1 MVRFKPPGSDT
12 WYNVSSDAGAREAT
26 AREAA
31 KKAATV
37 KSSTYRGPTVAQIEA
52 GTLAATPATTTHR
65 ESARTAALTQSGIR
79 AGQTPAQA
87 VAEATRTVYG
97 ASSTQARSAQAI
109 LDKQKADIAR
119 GAIKTIKDL
128 PKSPHDILLTPTQI
142 HRREKLFE
150 DAKRETLI
158 EALKGKAGE
167 ITKYQVIPTE
177 KKARRAY
184 LDLQSAE
191 SKLQTNEAQLNLAE
205 QRLVKW
211 DKYVKDDAFVGSE
224 AQYNKYMQDFNS
236 YSKVSNR
243 YDKNYTTYTKA
254 FNKADIT
261 GKKLEQHKTEAH
273 RAKFGGL
280 VGKYEDIELKVSE
293 KIPTLAD
300 ISRKGAKFRTKHP
313 EIADKIYTAFEKAH
327 GKTERVGTQ
336 TQQNALAGYTY
347 GSYTALQEQ
356 PVKTTVLFAVG
367 LGSVKALSMVSKVGK
382 AYGAGKWSA
391 RVAKGI
397 QYGLLAYYGKQSYN
411 HIMDAPNSYVAGQ
424 RAAKIMYTEIL
435 PIAVGVKVGVAAPKV
450 TKIVIRKVGFISK
463 KFKAG
468 TKAMLADNKAMVNA
482 GKTAEQRLA
491 KLVKSEEK
499 RLGRPLLESE
509 YNALK
514 ALVKKPKTMKTAKD
528 IFKKI
533 DESYER
539 KVKSGEYKEVKI
551 GTGAQQQI
559 QLVKIKQKPLTQQ
572 SLKEVV
578 KLKEQ
583 FELIITPIVKQKVT
597 TKPVQ
602 KVKAIT
608 ASQKAEALRL
618 KQKAVQRQAS
628 YQKEMQSLADQMP
641 SFKRKVAVKTVQ
653 RQVLKDKSITKQIA
667 ELKQRYRQK
676 LITKQVYEQ
685 KLAQLNKQALK
696 LAQSQK
702 QTLKQAQKTVS
713 SLAVAVVS
721 FSTIKEMQKQFQ
733 SVVTLSK
740 VKSKLEAN
748 QKVKALP
755 KTRVRARV
763 ALTPKQKVEAKA
775 EATRK
780 AVEKAKKAR
789 AAKAKPKE
797 IVKPIIPPPI
807 PTVKIPTKKKKTKKI
822 IVSTTLNQKNLN
834 AVATFRQILGGL

>member
-1 MVRFKPPGSDT
+1 MVRFKPPGSST
-12 WYNVSSDAGAREAT
+12 WYNVSSDAGARAAT

-31 KKAATV
+31 KKAAAT
-37 KSSTYRGPTVAQIEA
+37 KSSTYRGPTVAQIAA
-52 GTLAATPATTTHR
+52 GTLAATPATIDHR
-65 ESARTAALTQSGIR
+65 QSARTAALTRSGIR

-87 VAEATRTVYG
+87 VVQATTTVYG
-97 ASSTQARSAQAI
+97 AKSAQATRAKAI

-119 GAIKTIKDL
+119 GVITRVQDL
-128 PKSPHDILLTPTQI
+128 PRSPHDMPLTPAQI

-150 DAKRETLI
+150 DAKSETLL
-158 EALKGKAGE
+158 EALKGKSGE
-167 ITKYQVIPTE
+167 IIKYQVIPTE
-177 KKARRAY
+177 QKARRAY

-191 SKLQTNEAQLNLAE
+191 SKLQTGEAQLYIAE
-205 QRLVKW
+205 QRLAKW
-211 DKYVKDDAFVGSE
+211 DKYIKDDAFVGSE
-224 AQYNKYMQDFNS
+224 AQYDKYVQDFNS
-236 YSKVSNR
+236 YSNVSNR
-243 YDKNYTTYTKA
+243 YDKTYTTYATA
-254 FNKADIT
+254 FNKSDIT
-261 GKKLEQHKTEAH
+261 GKKLEQYKTEAH

-280 VGKYEDIELKVSE
+280 LGKYEDIELKVSQ

-300 ISRKGAKFRTKHP
+300 ISLKGAKFRTKHP

-327 GKTERVGTQ
+327 GKTESVGTQ

-347 GSYTALQEQ
+347 GSYTALQNE
-356 PVKTTVLFAVG
+356 PVKTSIIFAAS
-367 LGSVKALSMVSKVGK
+367 LGSVKAFSMVGKVGK
-382 AYGAGKWSA
+382 AYGAGKWSKRMGKA
-391 RVAKGI
+391 A
-397 QYGLLAYYGKQSYN
+397 QLGLIGYYGYTSTNY
-411 HIMDAPNSYVAGQ
+411 IMSAPNAYVAGQ

-435 PIAVGVKVGVAAPKV
+435 PMAVGIKVGVAAPKV

-468 TKAMLADNKAMVNA
+468 TKKMLSDNKAMINA
-482 GKTAEQRLA
+482 GKSETQRLA
-491 KLVKSEEK
+491 ELVKSEEK

-514 ALVKKPKTMKTAKD
+514 ALVKKPKTIKTAKD

-539 KVKSGEYKEVKI
+539 KVKSGEYKEVKV

-559 QLVKIKQKPLTQQ
+559 QLVKMKQKPLTQQ

-583 FELIITPIVKQKVT
+583 FELIIKPVVKQKVVQ
-597 TKPVQ
+597 KPVQ
-602 KVKAIT
+602 KVKVIT
-608 ASQKAEALRL
+608 DSQKAEAIRL

-628 YQKEMQSLADQMP
+628 YQKEMQALADQMP
-641 SFKRKVAVKTVQ
+641 SFKRKVVVKTVQ
-653 RQVLKDKSITKQIA
+653 KQVLKDKSITKQIA
-667 ELKQRYRQK
+667 ELKQRYMQK

-713 SLAVAVVS
+713 SLTVAVVS
-721 FSTIKEMQKQFQ
+721 LSTIKEMQKQFQ
-733 SVVTLSK
+733 STVPLSK
-740 VKSKLEAN
+740 VKPKQEVKA
-748 QKVKALP
+748 KVKALP
-755 KTRVRARV
+755 KTRARAV
-763 ALTPKQKVEAKA
+763 LTPKQKAAVKA
-775 EATRK
+775 AATLK

-797 IVKPIIPPPI
+797 IVKPIIQPPI
-807 PTVKIPTKKKKTKKI
+807 PTMRKPTKKKTIKKRTVVTK
-822 IVSTTLNQKNLN
+822 LNQKNLN
-834 AVATFRQILGGL
+834 VVATFKQLIGGL